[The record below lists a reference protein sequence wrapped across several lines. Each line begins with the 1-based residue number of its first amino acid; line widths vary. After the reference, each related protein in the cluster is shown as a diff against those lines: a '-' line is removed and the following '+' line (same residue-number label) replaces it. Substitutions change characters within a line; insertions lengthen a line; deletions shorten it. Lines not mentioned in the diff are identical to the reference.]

1 MCWGGVDLDTVIG
14 VVDNHRTILKDMYA
28 WVDRFYQSEGVLP
41 AYAALVRYAEARRPG
56 WARVL
61 ASGRVRA
68 SMKTYLT
75 SMEYDLGLDGRGAGT
90 IAIVAAMI
98 AEEEAAQ
105 GRPAKLTGSRKH
117 CVSSQAGCAG
127 GEKEEQHADE

>member
-1 MCWGGVDLDTVIG
+1 MSLLIWL
-14 VVDNHRTILKDMYA
+14 
-28 WVDRFYQSEGVLP
+28 
-41 AYAALVRYAEARRPG
+41 LVRLKPVRTTQLLPWAPRRLFSMCCIMETFWRPG

-117 CVSSQAGCAG
+117 SVPSQSVCAG
-127 GEKEEQHADE
+127 GEKEEQHAGE